1 MGRKKKTQAEEQN
14 PELLEHIQGLGLK
27 SVREYREWCDE
38 NGFSRKLKKHWT
50 QRCRE
55 RFHQREALAK
65 TRLVQKKREKR
76 RFAQVLDGICRGH
89 LDADDVTQPELQRLC
104 QALQPGGG
112 PRHERG
118 IDRKVLL
125 RLLTH
130 VHRERARFFGS
141 AQVLADRGDSP
152 GNTYVEA
159 LALIAAHYPSWLRP
173 IDAWKPR
180 THSAPRQ
187 FASLVRHLF
196 VRYEMPVFFDAVWFA
211 GPEQE
216 AAVHRRWYLHVGRGL
231 NIRTCDLPV
240 RFTKKMAHHFL
251 RAPADATVAQAL
263 RWGQVFGLGGD
274 ERLARALFGTRLV
287 SCFENDDFWASVIR
301 WLIAHP
307 SVDRTQIRPLIDFL
321 QQQKFVRQRCFEP
334 GRPELGPPPQPGL
347 CMKGRTPEA
356 LLRQMED
363 WHGRLAM
370 ADRHPVRQWKSSG
383 IDDFEFE
390 EGARE
395 NHSLK
400 YWTIRELLSSKALL
414 AEGRRMK
421 HCVASYVQS
430 CTNGHS
436 SIWALEVESFEGR
449 AKAVT
454 IEVRN
459 PSREVCQVRGKK
471 NRLPTEKELSVIRR
485 WAAREGL
492 TVNRHL

>member
-1 MGRKKKTQAEEQN
+1 M
-14 PELLEHIQGLGLK
+14 
-27 SVREYREWCDE
+27 
-38 NGFSRKLKKHWT
+38 
-50 QRCRE
+50 
-55 RFHQREALAK
+55 
-65 TRLVQKKREKR
+65 
-76 RFAQVLDGICRGH
+76 
-89 LDADDVTQPELQRLC
+89 
-104 QALQPGGG
+104 
-112 PRHERG
+112 
-118 IDRKVLL
+118 
-125 RLLTH
+125 
-130 VHRERARFFGS
+130 
-141 AQVLADRGDSP
+141 
-152 GNTYVEA
+152 
-159 LALIAAHYPSWLRP
+159 
-173 IDAWKPR
+173 
-180 THSAPRQ
+180 
-187 FASLVRHLF
+187 
-196 VRYEMPVFFDAVWFA
+196 
-211 GPEQE
+211 
-216 AAVHRRWYLHVGRGL
+216 
-231 NIRTCDLPV
+231 
-240 RFTKKMAHHFL
+240 
-251 RAPADATVAQAL
+251 
-263 RWGQVFGLGGD
+263 
-274 ERLARALFGTRLV
+274 
-287 SCFENDDFWASVIR
+287 
-301 WLIAHP
+301 
-307 SVDRTQIRPLIDFL
+307 
-321 QQQKFVRQRCFEP
+321 
-334 GRPELGPPPQPGL
+334 GPPPPPGL
-347 CMKGRTPEA
+347 CMTGRTPEG

-430 CTNGHS
+430 CTDGHS